1 MKVNPYL
8 FFDGTCEQAFK
19 FYADV
24 LGAKIEAMMS
34 YKDMPPN
41 ERMPADWKDKIM
53 HGRISLG
60 GYDIMASDAAPGDY
74 NEPRGFDLTL
84 NIDTV
89 EEAERIYKALSQG
102 ARAIRM
108 PLGETFW
115 AQRFGA
121 FTDKFGTPWM
131 INCEKKM

>member
-8 FFDGTCEQAFK
+8 FFDGTCEQALK

-41 ERMPADWKDKIM
+41 ERTPADWKDKIM
-53 HGRISLG
+53 HARISLG
-60 GYDIMASDAAPGDY
+60 SYDIMASDAAPGDY
-74 NEPRGFDLTL
+74 NKPQGFDLTL

-89 EEAERIYKALSQG
+89 EEAERIYKALSGG
-102 ARAIRM
+102 ARKISM